1 MPAAALAVV
10 LVLAVAVAGCSA
22 SGASP
27 APSSAD
33 FEGLVAELDR
43 VHVEVDHVVSG
54 DAGCDDPT
62 LAPTAIAFDARGLD
76 QPTPVRVHLYRFADA
91 AAYDRL
97 RQAVDR
103 CASHFVS
110 DPNAYVAID
119 ASPYVAT
126 SAGPWAPG
134 FTDAVRAALTR
145 ASRG

>member
-1 MPAAALAVV
+1 MSAGRRLPSTPEPMHYWTGADGLKLAGDAWGDPHGP
-10 LVLAVAVAGCSA
+10 LVLLQHGGGQTRHAWKGAGETL
-22 SGASP
+22 GA
-27 APSSAD
+27 
-33 FEGLVAELDR
+33 
-43 VHVEVDHVVSG
+43 
-54 DAGCDDPT
+54 AGYY
-62 LAPTAIAFDARGLD
+62 AIAFDARGLD

-103 CASHFVS
+103 CAAHFVS